1 LRDLEI
7 AARRANLAGV
17 RRLGRSWRWAVVVA
31 GVAVLAA
38 IPAVVGA
45 LPVRATAVEPEQLAS
60 AIVGSAAAPYQGYVE
75 TRGQL
80 GLPDLPDVDT
90 ATALL
95 GGPAKIRVWR
105 ASPTAWRV
113 DLLNTTGETD
123 TYGDAT
129 GTWTWD
135 SNDRRVA
142 RVEQAP
148 GDVRLPRPA
157 DVVPPELGR
166 RLVGGAA
173 PGELQAIAPARVAGV
188 SVPGLRIVPADP
200 VSTVDHVDLWADA
213 GTGVVL
219 RVAVVSRGADR
230 PVFESQ
236 FLDVSLSRPADHMVM
251 FVRPAGVRNRRN
263 ANTDLL
269 LQLRSITSSVQL
281 PASLAGLA
289 RAPGQT
295 GGIATYGDGFGVVT
309 VVAVP
314 SFLISDAI
322 PPTFPL
328 TDRPWGG
335 QARVVET
342 QLVNA
347 MAMSSG
353 SLGYVLTGAVTVP
366 ELDRVAAV
374 INELRPGQ

>member
-1 LRDLEI
+1 M
-7 AARRANLAGV
+7 

-31 GVAVLAA
+31 GVAILAA

-45 LPVRATAVEPEQLAS
+45 LPVRATAVEPAQLAA
-60 AIVGSAAAPYQGYVE
+60 AIIGSSAAPYQGYVE

-90 ATALL
+90 ATSLL

-105 ASPTAWRV
+105 AAPTAWRV
-113 DLLNTTGETD
+113 DLLNPTGETD
-123 TYGDAT
+123 VYGDAT

-135 SNDRRVA
+135 SNDRRVS
-142 RVEQAP
+142 RTEQAP
-148 GDVRLPRPA
+148 DDVRLPRPA

-166 RLVGGAA
+166 RIVAGAA
-173 PGELQAIAPARVAGV
+173 PGELQPLAPARVAGRSV
-188 SVPGLRIVPADP
+188 SGLRIVPADP
-200 VSTVDHVDLWADA
+200 VSTIDHVDVWADA
-213 GTGVVL
+213 ATGVVL

-236 FLDVSLSRPADHMVM
+236 FLDVSLSRPADHLVA

-263 ANTDLL
+263 FNTDLL
-269 LQLRSITSSVQL
+269 QQLRSLTSAVQL
-281 PASLAGLA
+281 PDTLAGLA
-289 RAPGQT
+289 RAPRQT

-309 VVAVP
+309 VMAVP
-314 SFLISDAI
+314 SFLLSDAI
-322 PPTFPL
+322 PATFPL

-347 MAMSSG
+347 MALSSG
-353 SLGYVLTGAVTVP
+353 GVGYVLTGAVTVE

-374 INELRPGQ
+374 VNQTSPGQ

>member
-1 LRDLEI
+1 M
-7 AARRANLAGV
+7 
-17 RRLGRSWRWAVVVA
+17 
-31 GVAVLAA
+31 AVLAA
-38 IPAVVGA
+38 VPAVVGA
-45 LPVRATAVEPEQLAS
+45 LPVRATAVEPDQLAA
-60 AIVGSAAAPYQGYVE
+60 AIVGSTNAPYQGYVE

-80 GLPDLPDVDT
+80 AIPDLPDVDT

-105 ASPTAWRV
+105 ASPVAWRA
-113 DLLNTTGETD
+113 DLLNPTGESD

-135 SNDRRVA
+135 STDRRVS
-142 RVEQAP
+142 RIEQAP

-166 RLVGGAA
+166 RLVDGAA
-173 PGELQAIAPARVAGV
+173 PGELQPLAPARVAGR

-200 VSTVDHVDLWADA
+200 VSTVDHVDVWADA
-213 GTGVVL
+213 VTGVVL

-236 FLDVSLSRPADHMVM
+236 FLDVSLSRPADNLVT
-251 FVRPAGVRNRRN
+251 FVRPTGVRNRRN
-263 ANTDLL
+263 QSTDLL
-269 LQLRSITSSVQL
+269 QQLRSITSSVQL

-309 VVAVP
+309 VIAVP

-322 PPTFPL
+322 PSTFPL

-353 SLGYVLTGAVTVP
+353 SLGYVLTGAVTVA

-374 INELRPGQ
+374 INQVRPGQ